1 MIEHKDP
8 GIPNGWYAVAF
19 SRDIGPG
26 EVKRI
31 RYFEHELV
39 LFRTRSG
46 KARVL
51 SAYCPHLGAHLG
63 EGGRVMG
70 ETVRCPFHGWQYDG
84 ESGDCV
90 TIPYCKRIPAKARVR
105 AWHVVERNHM
115 IFCWYHL
122 EDKPPEWDVPQ
133 VDLFEDE
140 GWIEPRHFEVTIPV
154 HLQDMA
160 ENNLDPVHF
169 QFVHS
174 MTDVPPSEVELFDD
188 GRRMRAVSY
197 SSQDTPV
204 GTFDMEL
211 IRETWNMGLN
221 SVESRGIPTCGLY
234 MFTSTSPI
242 DRETTISRW
251 LLTCTRN
258 MADLAGE
265 EWIANITKGVMD
277 DWRIWANKVHLPD
290 PVLCED
296 DKLLAEFRRWVK
308 QFYSPGAADA
318 PPPPGRP
325 EVPFDPAAARMG

>member
-70 ETVRCPFHGWQYDG
+70 ETIRCPFHGWQFEG
-84 ESGDCV
+84 ETGECS
-90 TIPYCKRIPAKARVR
+90 TIPYCDRVPPKAKVR
-105 AWHVVERNHM
+105 TWHVVERNMM
-115 IFCWYHL
+115 IHVWYHL
-122 EDKPPEWDVPQ
+122 EEKPPEWDFPEIPYLS
-133 VDLFEDE
+133 DPE
-140 GWIEPRHFEVTIPV
+140 WIEARHFEVTIPV
-154 HLQDMA
+154 HMQDMA

-169 QFVHS
+169 QYVHS
-174 MTDVPPSEVELFDD
+174 MTEVPPSEIEMYDD

-197 SSQDTPV
+197 STQETPV
-204 GTFDMEL
+204 GEFDMEL

-221 SVESRGIPTCGLY
+221 SVESRGIPNCGLY
-234 MFTSTSPI
+234 MYTSTSPI

-258 MADLAGE
+258 LADIAGE
-265 EWIANITKGVMD
+265 EWIANITSGLMD

-290 PVLCED
+290 PVFCEE
-296 DKLLAEFRRWVK
+296 DKLLSTFRRWVK

-318 PPPPGRP
+318 VPPPGRKQ
-325 EVPFDPAAARMG
+325 VPFDPEAAKLG